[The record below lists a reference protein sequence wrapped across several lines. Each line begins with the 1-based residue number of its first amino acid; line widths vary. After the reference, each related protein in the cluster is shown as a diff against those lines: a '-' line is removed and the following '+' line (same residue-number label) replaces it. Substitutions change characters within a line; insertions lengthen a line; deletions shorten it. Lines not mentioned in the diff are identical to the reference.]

1 MTKNPHIGS
10 SLDELFEEEGT
21 LEEINLI
28 ATKRIIAWQISEAM
42 TKRNLNKTTMAQ
54 KMGTSRSSLDRLLDP
69 NNTSVTLDTIERAA
83 KAVGKRIHFELIDIT

>member
-1 MTKNPHIGS
+1 MNKNPHIGS
-10 SLDELFEEEGT
+10 SLDDLFKEEGT

-28 ATKRIIAWQISEAM
+28 ATKRVIAWRISEAM
-42 TKRNLNKTTMAQ
+42 DKKNLNKTAMAE

-83 KAVGKRIHFELIDIT
+83 KVVGKRVKIELVDIV

>member
-1 MTKNPHIGS
+1 MNKNPYIGS
-10 SLDELFEEEGT
+10 YFDDLFEEEGT

-28 ATKRIIAWQISEAM
+28 ATKRVIAWQISEAM
-42 TKRNLNKTTMAQ
+42 NEKNLNKTAMAE

-83 KAVGKRIHFELIDIT
+83 RVVGKRVKFELVDIV

>member
-1 MTKNPHIGS
+1 MNKNPYIGS
-10 SLDELFEEEGT
+10 SLDDIFEEEGT

-28 ATKRIIAWQISEAM
+28 ATKRIIAWRISEAM
-42 TKRNLNKTTMAQ
+42 NKKNLNKTAMAA

-83 KAVGKRIHFELIDIT
+83 KVVGKRVKLELVDI